1 MKKQIYKWWALSIL
15 AGFIFYSA
23 AMIVLRLR
31 MTEMGYQFEELK
43 TYERSLKEEQLRLRA
58 NLAKKLSPQQLRLQG
73 FAEPESRQVVA
84 IP

>member
-1 MKKQIYKWWALSIL
+1 ML
-15 AGFIFYSA
+15 YSA

-43 TYERSLKEEQLRLRA
+43 SYERILKEEQLRLRA
-58 NLAKKLSPQQLRLQG
+58 ELARKLSPQQLRLQG
-73 FAEPESRQVVA
+73 FAEPEARQVVV